1 MYFIILFM
9 RVKTQYCTQDI
20 ATQTHLIQKHR
31 LDTISR
37 NFLNHFNAFEHIKYK
52 SKAL

>member
-20 ATQTHLIQKHR
+20 ATQTYLIQKHR

-37 NFLNHFNAFEHIKYK
+37 NFLNHNISQKHYN
-52 SKAL
+52 SVN